1 MNQDIDD
8 RDFGKNSSRSREFE
22 VSNSPS
28 SNFNDMQ
35 IDFDEF
41 RPIQV
46 IDYQNK
52 KPIPVSFV
60 NQPSFV
66 NQSTFAN
73 IIPPNVRKQEEV
85 FLRKIVEYDHKSKI
99 HPWNWFCP
107 VIQIEYN
114 HTKNG
119 ISLHEHPP
127 PKSIKPEPEQRNNPQ
142 LEQRIKQ
149 ELATRDHFPLRHPKW
164 QQNER
169 QERVGDRYHPSDRY
183 SHHQSR
189 YENRQLPNDMQSYSR
204 RNPQEKSWLLNYQES
219 NTHQSNYGH
228 NR

>member
-1 MNQDIDD
+1 MAA
-8 RDFGKNSSRSREFE
+8 RDFGKKFKG
-22 VSNSPS
+22 SNDFDTFNPPNT
-28 SNFNDMQ
+28 NFNNMQ

-52 KPIPVSFV
+52 KPAPA
-60 NQPSFV
+60 Q
-66 NQSTFAN
+66 FAN
-73 IIPPNVRKQEEV
+73 PSSFPSIIPSNVRKFEEI
-85 FLRKIVEYDHKSKI
+85 FRRKIIEYDHKSKI

-119 ISLHEHPP
+119 MSLHEHPP
-127 PKSIKPEPEQRNNPQ
+127 PKSRKPE
-142 LEQRIKQ
+142 LEQQCSPVPDHRMKPN
-149 ELATRDHFPLRHPKW
+149 EFAKRDNFPLKQQKW

-169 QERVGDRYHPSDRY
+169 YERVYQGDRYH
-183 SHHQSR
+183 QSR
-189 YENRQLPNDMQSYSR
+189 FESRQLPNDMQSYSR
-204 RNPQEKSWLLNYQES
+204 RNPQERNWSRSHQEWN
-219 NTHQSNYGH
+219 NTHQSNYGY